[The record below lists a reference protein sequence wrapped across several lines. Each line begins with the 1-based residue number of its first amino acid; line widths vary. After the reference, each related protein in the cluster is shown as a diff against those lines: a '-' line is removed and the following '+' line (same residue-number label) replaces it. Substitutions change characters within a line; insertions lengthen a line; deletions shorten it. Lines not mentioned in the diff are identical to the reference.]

1 MREQP
6 KDPQP
11 SSPQRRE
18 FLRVTTAAVA
28 GMLASRVLP
37 DGALAA
43 RARAEEQPAAAA
55 LATRKL
61 GRVGYEVK
69 IFSLGGQAAIEKA
82 DNDEVAVA
90 IVERALDLGVN
101 YVDTAARYGKGVSQ
115 RYIGKVM
122 KHRRKEV
129 FLASKTHDRT
139 RDGSLRLLE
148 ESLRVLE
155 TDHLDLWQ
163 LHNLARMDDVER
175 IFAPGGAIEA
185 LVHAREQKMVRHLG
199 VTGHADPHVLAE
211 AIRRFPFDTVL
222 LAVNAADKHY
232 LSFIDHLLPLAV
244 EKQMGIIGMKIPARG
259 RILAPAP
266 TGEQP
271 APGPEGAAPGAGLT
285 MREAMHYVLSLPVAT
300 IIVGCDSVAQL
311 EENVRL
317 AREFE
322 PLDAKQMADLV
333 ERTRPIHREAL
344 FFRNWS

>member
-1 MREQP
+1 MRDEP

-11 SSPQRRE
+11 SSPERRE

-43 RARAEEQPAAAA
+43 RAQAEAQPAAAA

-61 GRVGYEVK
+61 GRIGYEVK
-69 IFSLGGQAAIEKA
+69 LFSLGGQAAIEKP
-82 DNDEVAVA
+82 DNDEAAVA

-163 LHNLARMDDVER
+163 LHNMQTDAEVDQVFAR
-175 IFAPGGAIEA
+175 GGAMEA
-185 LVHAREQKMVRHLG
+185 FEQARLEGMVRFLG
-199 VTGHADPHVLAE
+199 ITGHYDPDVLVRAVS
-211 AIRRFPFDTVL
+211 RYPFDTIL
-222 LAVNAADKHY
+222 MALNAADRY
-232 LSFIDHLLPLAV
+232 WRPFTETLLPLANA
-244 EKQMGIIGMKIPARG
+244 KRMGIIAMKIPGRG
-259 RILAPAP
+259 RVFRA
-266 TGEQP
+266 G
-271 APGPEGAAPGAGLT
+271 GLT
-285 MREAMHYVLSLPVAT
+285 AMSDAMNYVLSLAVNT
-300 IIVGCDSVAQL
+300 VIVGCDTVQQL
-311 EENVRL
+311 EENVAIASRF
-317 AREFE
+317 R
-322 PLDAKQMADLV
+322 PLPDTEMRRIEGLTASYASDASWFK
-333 ERTRPIHREAL
+333 RG
-344 FFRNWS
+344 